1 MTKICVLLVLCL
13 LLGAFSVAQE
23 FPRVEVFGG
32 YSYMHFKPEGATGL
46 NLSYGW
52 NSAMQFNVNRLIGF
66 KADISGHYGTPV
78 AGVNFNS
85 YSFLV
90 GPVASN
96 RFAEATV
103 FVHALAGANRIST
116 SASGLS
122 ASDTSFAM
130 AFGGGFDIN
139 ATRHVSVRPIQ
150 IDYLFTKH
158 GTAPM
163 NVQNNVRV
171 SSGVVFQLGGYK

>member
-66 KADISGHYGTPV
+66 KADVSGHYGTPV
-78 AGVNFNS
+78 PRVDFNS

-90 GPVASN
+90 GPLASN
-96 RFAEATV
+96 RFPEATV
-103 FVHALAGANRIST
+103 FVRPRAVANCILTTHSALT
-116 SASGLS
+116 LS
-122 ASDTSFAM
+122 HPSF
-130 AFGGGFDIN
+130 
-139 ATRHVSVRPIQ
+139 S
-150 IDYLFTKH
+150 
-158 GTAPM
+158 
-163 NVQNNVRV
+163 
-171 SSGVVFQLGGYK
+171 

>member
-1 MTKICVLLVLCL
+1 
-13 LLGAFSVAQE
+13 
-23 FPRVEVFGG
+23 
-32 YSYMHFKPEGATGL
+32 MHFKPEGATGL

-52 NSAMQFNVNRLIGF
+52 NSAMQFKVNGLIGF
-66 KADISGHYGTPV
+66 KADVSGHYGTPV
-78 AGVNFNS
+78 AGVDFNS

-122 ASDTSFAM
+122 VSDTSFAM
-130 AFGGGFDIN
+130 PFGGGLDIN
-139 ATRHVSVRPIQ
+139 PAPHFSRRSIQ
-150 IDYLFTKH
+150 IDYLFSKH
-158 GTAPM
+158 
-163 NVQNNVRV
+163 
-171 SSGVVFQLGGYK
+171 